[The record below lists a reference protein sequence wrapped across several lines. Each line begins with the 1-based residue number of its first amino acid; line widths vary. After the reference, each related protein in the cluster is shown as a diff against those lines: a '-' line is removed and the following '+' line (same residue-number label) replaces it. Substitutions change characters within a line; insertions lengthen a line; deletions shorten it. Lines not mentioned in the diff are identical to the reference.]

1 MSLTCEELKAHLAEV
16 LVEWHAI
23 TGEQPWLSMPA
34 EVRIDHL
41 PELIRELSD
50 AALRAPA
57 DRAAR
62 LRALSTAVAHGED
75 RRLRGFSDNLLFTEY
90 YLLREAVWRYIRQLW
105 PLEDA
110 GPAIM
115 RIDSAITLASRA
127 ALYGYHSRE
136 LEELGHSVP
145 DLLVDLLEQWPVERS
160 QLASKAEA
168 G

>member
-1 MSLTCEELKAHLAEV
+1 MSLTCEELKSHLAEV

-23 TGEQPWLSMPA
+23 TCEQPWLSMPA

-50 AALRAPA
+50 AALRTPV
-57 DRAAR
+57 DLRSR
-62 LRALSTAVAHGED
+62 LRALSAATAHGED
-75 RRLRGFSDNLLFTEY
+75 RRLHGFSDGLLFTEY
-90 YLLREAVWRYIRQLW
+90 YLLREALWRHIRQLW

-115 RIDSAITLASRA
+115 RIDLALTLASRA
-127 ALYGYHSRE
+127 ALYGYHAPE
-136 LEELGHSVP
+136 LRELGHDLP
-145 DLLVDLLEQWPVERS
+145 DLITDLLQQWPAERGA
-160 QLASKAEA
+160 LTARPEP

>member
-105 PLEDA
+105 PLEEA

-136 LEELGHSVP
+136 LRELGHSMP
-145 DLLVDLLEQWPVERS
+145 DLLTDLLQQWPVEQGRF
-160 QLASKAEA
+160 APRAEA